1 MIRSINNISFNPKMP
16 SMLNHIK
23 NKFSKEFFTSER
35 CHISELLN
43 DATSPQLSMA
53 RCRVEIGVT
62 TQLHALKGVRE
73 TYLIEKGEGVM
84 DDGGNSE
91 FSVEAG
97 DSVEIAPDHPQRIR
111 NTGDSDL
118 IFMVVCKP
126 RFTPDCYLALGE

>member
-1 MIRSINNISFNPKMP
+1 
-16 SMLNHIK
+16 MLNHIK

-43 DATSPQLSMA
+43 DAASPQLSMA
-53 RCRVEIGVT
+53 RCRVESGVT
-62 TQLHALKGVRE
+62 TQLHALKGVCE

-84 DDGGNSE
+84 DDGENGE
-91 FSVEAG
+91 ISVEAG

-111 NTGDSDL
+111 NIGKCDL

-126 RFTPDCYLALGE
+126 RFTPDCYVALGD